1 MARRSTTARQ
11 PARKA
16 GHPSRARTAGLL
28 ALGLVCIAVWLLT
41 GGYEQLRRTLYPAGP
56 MLEPSSH
63 DQPYLR
69 DRYDRIREGMTLAEV
84 RRIMGGHGEMVSAL
98 HTPAVPGVRAPI
110 DTTMV
115 KWENPDGGNCHV
127 MFQNGV
133 VVSRAQ
139 VGLP

>member
-1 MARRSTTARQ
+1 
-11 PARKA
+11 
-16 GHPSRARTAGLL
+16 
-28 ALGLVCIAVWLLT
+28 
-41 GGYEQLRRTLYPAGP
+41 
-56 MLEPSSH
+56 MLESKSP

-69 DRYDRIREGMTLAEV
+69 ERYDRIREGMTLAEV

-98 HTPAVPGVRAPI
+98 HTAAVPGVRAPI

-133 VVSRAQ
+133 VVDVYKRQPLRSPPTGRLSPNQ
-139 VGLP
+139 PLTYR

>member
-1 MARRSTTARQ
+1 
-11 PARKA
+11 
-16 GHPSRARTAGLL
+16 
-28 ALGLVCIAVWLLT
+28 
-41 GGYEQLRRTLYPAGP
+41 
-56 MLEPSSH
+56 MLESKSP

-69 DRYDRIREGMTLAEV
+69 ERYDRVREGMTLAEV

-98 HTPAVPGVRAPI
+98 HTAAVPGVRAPI